1 MFDVIYAQSGEP
13 KLFGVLKFGYKDA
26 KGKVLVDK
34 IYSDAFEFSEGM
46 AAVATGKLVYNSKW
60 GFIDVTCKE
69 VIPLQFPL
77 ALSFSEGLAGV
88 LSEGDYFTGKWG
100 FIDKAGNVVIP
111 FLYDDVKGFSDAH
124 ENAKGFSEG
133 LACVMQ
139 GGKYGYINKSG
150 EVVIPFDFDKAQSF
164 KNGVAR
170 VSRNGVWYSID
181 KTGSGVQNGLQF
193 FSEGLEKVQQN
204 GRVEY
209 IDKNGVSHFSFS
221 DDFDDVAIFTDGV
234 AIVSKIKYLIYGD
247 ISAVDVQLSLGR
259 YGDVS
264 SVTPADIYNNFSG
277 SRVPSFAQGL
287 IDKSGKVII
296 PVKTKQSIVRHDD
309 GVFEIY
315 KEFPIPWGYTIFKP
329 TGKFY
334 DSKGKKVKRKK

>member
-1 MFDVIYAQSGEP
+1 
-13 KLFGVLKFGYKDA
+13 LKFGYKDA

-34 IYSDAFEFSEGM
+34 IYSDASEFSEGM
-46 AAVATGKLVYNSKW
+46 AAVATGMLVYNSKW
-60 GFIDVTCKE
+60 GFIDVTGKE

-100 FIDKAGNVVIP
+100 FIDKTGNVVIP

-124 ENAKGFSEG
+124 ENAGGFSEG
-133 LACVMQ
+133 LACVKQ
-139 GGKYGYINKSG
+139 DDKYGYINKSG

-221 DDFDDVAIFTDGV
+221 DDFDDVTIFTDGV
-234 AIVSKIKYLIYGD
+234 AIVSKIKYFVGSIDGMFVQVSLGMFGD
-247 ISAVDVQLSLGR
+247 ITQ
-259 YGDVS
+259 
-264 SVTPADIYNNFSG
+264 ADLTNNFTSNKF
-277 SRVPSFAQGL
+277 PSFAQGL
-287 IDKSGKVII
+287 IEKSGKVII

-315 KEFPIPWGYTIFKP
+315 NEFPLPWGQTIYKP